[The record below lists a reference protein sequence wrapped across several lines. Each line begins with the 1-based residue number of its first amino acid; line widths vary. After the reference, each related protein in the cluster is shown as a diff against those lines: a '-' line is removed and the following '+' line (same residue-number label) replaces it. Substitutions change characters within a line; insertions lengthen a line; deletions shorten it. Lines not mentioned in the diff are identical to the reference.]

1 MMSTTT
7 GLMTAAELL
16 EMPSG
21 NMRQELVKGELRTM
35 APAGY
40 EHGTFGGRLAT
51 AMGRHALANDLG
63 DVLTSEAGFCLSRN
77 PDTVRA
83 PDVAF
88 VCKARI
94 PNPRP
99 KGFFQGSPDIAV
111 EIISP
116 GDTLEEVEDK
126 VAEYLEAGTVAV
138 WVLNPRRRTVSVHSP
153 DGRVRRLQATDLLE
167 GGDVFPGFSIAVSA
181 LFC

>member
-1 MMSTTT
+1 
-7 GLMTAAELL
+7 MTAAELL
-16 EMPSG
+16 EMPGG
-21 NMRQELVKGELRTM
+21 NMRHELVKGELRTM

-40 EHGTFGGRLAT
+40 EHGTFGGRLST

-63 DVLTSEAGFCLSRN
+63 DVLTSEAGFCLSGN

-83 PDVAF
+83 PDVSF
-88 VCKARI
+88 VRKARI

-99 KGFFQGSPDIAV
+99 KGFFKGAPDIAV

-153 DGRVRRLQATDLLE
+153 DGRVHRLQISDVLD
-167 GGDVFPGFSIAVSA
+167 GGDAFPGFSIGVSEI
-181 LFC
+181 FS

>member
-1 MMSTTT
+1 
-7 GLMTAAELL
+7 MTAAELL
-16 EMPSG
+16 KMPGG
-21 NMRQELVKGELRTM
+21 NLRHELVKGELRTTDL
-35 APAGY
+35 PGF
-40 EHGTFGGRLAT
+40 EHGIISGRVIT

-63 DVLTSEAGFCLSRN
+63 DVLNSEAGFCLSRD

-88 VCKARI
+88 VCKGRM

-99 KGFFQGSPDIAV
+99 KGFFEGSPDIAV
-111 EIISP
+111 EVISP
-116 GDTLEEVEDK
+116 GDTMEEVEDK